1 MGGESRIYPSAMKHT
16 PPLPPEI
23 ASEVEALKT
32 RIAELESHEAELAW
46 AHNALLEQI
55 NREQRQTEAALR
67 ISEEKLSRV
76 FNASPDAIAIS
87 SLADGRYI
95 DVNPAFEKVFGFAPK
110 EAIGETAGQLGVWP
124 DARQREHVVALM
136 PKQGELVNLEV
147 RFRHKSGQLFDSLFS
162 ASLIE
167 LEGEPCMLS
176 ITRDIS
182 DRKRIEQLF
191 LEQNRMLHAVS
202 EAQADFITEAEPHP
216 TFDRLLT
223 HLLDITDSEYG
234 FIGEVLRDEND
245 APFVRIYAI
254 TDMAWDDDSRA
265 LYQSVVRG
273 GFEFRNPNTL
283 FGRVLTTGQPV
294 ISKDP
299 AHDPRR
305 SGIPRGHPELK
316 AFMGLPLYRADKLV
330 GMIAVA
336 NRPGGYYDELV
347 ERLQPFST
355 TCAVLIEAYR
365 NSQRR
370 RHAEGMLRKMN
381 VELEDHVSQR
391 TAELQASIKELESFS
406 YSVSHDLRSP
416 LRGINGF
423 SRLLL
428 QDYGDRLDEHGR
440 EYLRRICAATLR
452 MSELIDGMIDLAQLT
467 REPIHLSEVDLSR
480 LAESIARELQ
490 ATEPGRRVAFDI
502 EPGLKAR
509 GDERLLRVV
518 LHNLLANAWKFTA
531 RKESAHIAVG
541 RQQTGNSFAYFVRD
555 DGAGFDMKYADKLF
569 GAFQRLHGVNDFA
582 GTGIGLATVQRIVQ
596 RHGGLVWAE
605 GEIGQGA
612 AFFFTL
618 S

>member
-1 MGGESRIYPSAMKHT
+1 MTSTAQSPAEAAAI
-16 PPLPPEI
+16 L
-23 ASEVEALKT
+23 EALQK
-32 RIAELESHEAELAW
+32 RVAELESHEAELAW
-46 AHNALLEQI
+46 AHGALLDQI
-55 NREQRQTEAALR
+55 NREHRQTEQALR
-67 ISEEKLSRV
+67 VSEEKLSRI
-76 FNASPDAIAIS
+76 FNASPDAIAIT
-87 SLADGRYI
+87 SLAEGRYV
-95 DVNPAFEKVFGFAPK
+95 DVSPAFEKVFGFAPG
-110 EAIGETAGQLGVWP
+110 EVVGETAHQLGVWP
-124 DARQREHVVALM
+124 DPGQRERAIALLRG
-136 PKQGELVNLEV
+136 QGELINHEA

-167 LEGEPCMLS
+167 LDGKPCMLS

-182 DRKRIEQLF
+182 DRKQIEQLF
-191 LEQNRMLHAVS
+191 LEQNRMLHAIS
-202 EAQADFITEAEPHP
+202 EAQADFITETELHP
-216 TFDRLLT
+216 TFDRLLS

-234 FIGEVLRDEND
+234 FIGEAFHDENGS
-245 APFVRIYAI
+245 PYLRPYAI
-254 TDMAWDDDSRA
+254 SDISWDDESRQ
-265 LYQSVVRG
+265 LYEKYVSG
-273 GFEFRNPNTL
+273 GFEFRNLNTL
-283 FGRVLTTGQPV
+283 FGHALTSGRPVL
-294 ISKDP
+294 SNAP
-299 AHDPRR
+299 ATDPRR
-305 SGIPRGHPELK
+305 GGLPPGHPSLK
-316 AFMGLPLYRADKLV
+316 AFMGLPLYRGEKLV
-330 GMIAVA
+330 GMIGVA
-336 NRPGGYYDELV
+336 NRPGGYHDELV
-347 ERLQPFST
+347 EHLQPFCT

-365 NSQRR
+365 NNQRR
-370 RHAEGMLRKMN
+370 RHAEGLLRKMN

-428 QDYGDRLDEHGR
+428 QDYGERLDEHGR

-467 REPIHLSEVDLSR
+467 REPIHISEVDLSR

-490 ATEPGRRVAFDI
+490 ATEPGRRAAFDI
-502 EPGLKAR
+502 APGLKVR

-518 LHNLLANAWKFTA
+518 LQNLLANAWKFTA
-531 RKESAHIAVG
+531 RKESAHIAFG
-541 RQQTGNSFAYFVRD
+541 RQQAGNSFAYFVRD
-555 DGAGFDMKYADKLF
+555 NGAGFDMKYADKLF

-605 GEIGQGA
+605 GEVDKGA